1 MFNYILKRFQ
11 KIVVRILFLMFFL
24 IVLLTTF
31 LYLNYRLNNQYP
43 NPDYV
48 YSYVED
54 NKGRA
59 YLNEKNREFL
69 KEKDIW
75 SIRLDKNGR
84 VVESFNKPKEVKV
97 KFDITDVARFTR
109 FYLNDYPVFTYL
121 SLIHI

>member
-69 KEKDIW
+69 KEKDILPIIEKDLDL
-75 SIRLDKNGR
+75 IR
-84 VVESFNKPKEVKV
+84 
-97 KFDITDVARFTR
+97 
-109 FYLNDYPVFTYL
+109 
-121 SLIHI
+121 